1 MVRFERRLA
10 MPFSFAQFITWLIIG
25 LLGGT
30 AAGIVVKRHRKGFGI
45 AANLALG
52 ALGALIGGAV
62 FHIFSLFVRLD
73 AISISLRDL
82 LAAFLGS
89 LLVLAAFWAWQRYGR
104 RA

>member
-1 MVRFERRLA
+1 
-10 MPFSFAQFITWLIIG
+10 MPFSFTQFITWLIVGLIG
-25 LLGGT
+25 GS
-30 AAGIVVKRHRKGFGI
+30 AAGMVVKRQRKGFGI
-45 AANLALG
+45 ATNLVLG

-62 FHIFSLFVRLD
+62 FHIFSLFARLD